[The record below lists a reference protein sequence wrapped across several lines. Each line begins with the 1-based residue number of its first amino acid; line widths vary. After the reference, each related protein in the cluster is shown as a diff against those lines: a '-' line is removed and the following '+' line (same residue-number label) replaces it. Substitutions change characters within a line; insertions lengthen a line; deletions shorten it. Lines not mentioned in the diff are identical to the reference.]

1 MSPLSTRQTRMT
13 PPLVLRVKIQR
24 GTANQKEFTFSKP
37 FFIGREEP
45 CEIRLQDGSISRR
58 HAEVYLR
65 EGCWW
70 IRDLN
75 SANGTYVDGNKI
87 DRLPLTRP
95 ILIEFGSNGPML
107 FFEEEEVPGRQA
119 TLVKRP
125 SSVTQ
130 YVKRYFSP
138 SPVENMGQHTLLI
151 RQVFQRLQKKQKS
164 KYLGIIAAIAA
175 LLIITAGYAIIQQK
189 KIRELRQDAINIF
202 YEYKKS
208 ELNIAN
214 LRDRLNEAGKIQ
226 DLKELEAEGKN
237 LDEMKKGYNQ
247 LVEKLGVYKKNVAED
262 EKLIL
267 EVARIFG
274 ECELNPSPGFV
285 QEVRRYIK
293 KWQSKNWKNRLTYAI
308 TRAKENKYALD
319 IASEMVGQRLPP
331 HFFYLALQES
341 DFSPKECG
349 PRTRIG
355 FAKGMWMF
363 MPDTAKQY
371 GLQIGP
377 LYQLPQYDSEDER
390 HDFMKSTRAAARYLR
405 YIYDTD
411 AQASGLLVIAS
422 YNWGENRV
430 IGIIRC
436 MPKNPQERNFW
447 KLLEKHMSRIPE
459 ETYDYVFRIFSAA
472 VIGKNPKL
480 FGFDFDN
487 PLAEVEGLYSQ

>member
-1 MSPLSTRQTRMT
+1 MGPSGAGQTRIT
-13 PPLVLRVKIQR
+13 PPPILRVKVQR
-24 GTANQKEFTFSKP
+24 GAANQKEFTFSEP

-58 HAEVYLR
+58 HAEVYIR

-119 TLVKRP
+119 TLVRRP

-130 YVKRYFSP
+130 YVKRYFGP

-151 RQVFQRLQKKQKS
+151 RQVFLRLQKKQKS
-164 KYLGIIAAIAA
+164 KYLRIIAGIAA
-175 LLIITAGYAIIQQK
+175 LLIITAGYAVIQQK
-189 KIRELRQDAINIF
+189 KIREQRQIAINVF
-202 YEYKKS
+202 YECKKL
-208 ELNIAN
+208 ELNLAS
-214 LRDRLNEAGKIQ
+214 LRDRLTEAGKTQ
-226 DLKELEAEGKN
+226 DLREVEEGGKN
-237 LDEMKKGYNQ
+237 LDEMKKGYDQ
-247 LVEKLGVYKKNVAED
+247 LVERLGVYKKNMAED

-267 EVARIFG
+267 EVAHIFG

-293 KWQSKNWKNRLTYAI
+293 KWQSTNRLAYAI
-308 TRAKENKYALD
+308 TRANENKYVLD
-319 IASEMVGQRLPP
+319 IAGEMLGQKLPP
-331 HFFYLALQES
+331 QFFYLALQES
-341 DFSPKECG
+341 DFNPKECG
-349 PRTRIG
+349 PPTRVG

-377 LYQLPQYDSEDER
+377 MYQQPQYDPKDER

-430 IGIIRC
+430 IGIIRQ
-436 MPKNPQERNFW
+436 MPKDPQERNFW
-447 KLLEKHMSRIPE
+447 KLLEKYMSQIPE
-459 ETYDYVFRIFSAA
+459 QTYDYVFHIFSAA
-472 VIGKNPKL
+472 VIGKNPKF
-480 FGFDFDN
+480 FGFDFEN
-487 PLAEVEGLYSQ
+487 PLAEVESLYSR